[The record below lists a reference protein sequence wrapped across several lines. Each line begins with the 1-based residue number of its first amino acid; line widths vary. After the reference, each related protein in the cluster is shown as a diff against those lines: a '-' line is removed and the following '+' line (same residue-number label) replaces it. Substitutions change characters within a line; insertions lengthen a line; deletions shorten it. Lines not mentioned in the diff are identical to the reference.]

1 MSRALSRFSRS
12 AFLRPAF
19 VEATVEVEVEVEVFK
34 VKVFKVKVKVKENK
48 FCSFLESVRD
58 SRADFLS

>member
-19 VEATVEVEVEVEVFK
+19 VEATVEVEVFK
-34 VKVFKVKVKVKENK
+34 VEVFKVKVKVKGNK
-48 FCSFLESVRD
+48 YCSFLESVRD